1 MSYMT
6 KGFESL
12 GLKVEHFPYTL
23 PEDWRPT
30 EWAVSYKASGGTTI
44 NLTTAFPVS
53 GTKATGPAG
62 LTADAVW
69 VGIGSGADF
78 IGRDVKGKA
87 VVIYSTFVPGGR
99 SHSASDR
106 AGLFNSN
113 TRAVQMGAALVI
125 NVPHVGKLPLVIVVP
140 VTEWKS
146 AYEQYVWFT
155 YLAPT
160 PENGLK
166 KPSGADA
173 FQVKSLSVLR
183 LVRLGC
189 ENEAKLQAVA
199 AAVSLCVGYQLP
211 QTSTV

>member
-1 MSYMT
+1 MNNAARGEIWDLNFDPT
-6 KGFESL
+6 IGAEIRKI
-12 GLKVEHFPYTL
+12 
-23 PEDWRPT
+23 RP
-30 EWAVSYKASGGTTI
+30 
-44 NLTTAFPVS
+44 
-53 GTKATGPAG
+53 
-62 LTADAVW
+62 
-69 VGIGSGADF
+69 
-78 IGRDVKGKA
+78 
-87 VVIYSTFVPGGR
+87 
-99 SHSASDR
+99 
-106 AGLFNSN
+106 
-113 TRAVQMGAALVI
+113 ALVI

-183 LVRLGC
+183 LVRRLGC